1 VTPPAVVRRGF
12 TLIEM
17 IIAFGLGLVLVLT
30 AAAGLRMAAQTTT
43 AATRLSLENAL
54 MRSAFL
60 RAHEELDFWRAYDDP
75 EDATNRSYRDVG
87 EPFAPMSAVFPRGTL
102 PGANAIADPREFEVG
117 WDEHYRWPANDKR
130 TWMRANLAEKHITVL
145 AFGRY
150 ALFWSTEPQL
160 AVTSGVGAYGTVPV
174 PHTWLAGQYHGMQDR
189 LGYYA
194 FADYMPAD
202 ALFATSRPFLAA
214 GSDRERTNNGG
225 MTMRLI
231 APGTQ
236 FEPGEGTTEVVKS
249 LWRLTMPAA
258 YAIPKPGA
266 AGHAEYFRV
275 GYQNTTGAEVRR
287 LADRARIDQRL
298 MPLKP
303 SAWPSATYSV
313 MRFIKTRRFVNLST
327 LGFTSPVTGERL
339 ELSFAGYGTTLRGA
353 RQQRHPVSGWADY
366 DNASV
371 PAPGRNLDSSP

>member
-1 VTPPAVVRRGF
+1 MMRRGAHRRGF

-17 IIAFGLGLVLVLT
+17 IIALGLGLVLVLT
-30 AAAGLRMAAQTTT
+30 AATGLRMASQTTT
-43 AATRLSLENAL
+43 AATRLSLENTL

-75 EDATNRSYRDVG
+75 ENAANRPYRDLG
-87 EPFAPMSAVFPRGTL
+87 EPFAPMTAAFPRGTVAT
-102 PGANAIADPREFEVG
+102 GNAIADPREFEVG
-117 WDEHYRWPANDKR
+117 WDENYRWPANDKR
-130 TWMRANLAEKHITVL
+130 TWMRANLAEKHITAL

-150 ALFWSTEPQL
+150 TLFWNTEPQL
-160 AVTSGVGAYGTVPV
+160 AVNSSVGAYGTVPV
-174 PHTWLAGQYHGMQDR
+174 PHSWLATQYYGMQDR

-202 ALFATSRPFLAA
+202 ALFATSRPYAGA
-214 GSDRERTNNGG
+214 GSDRERTNAGG
-225 MTMRLI
+225 MTMRLV

-275 GYQNTTGAEVRR
+275 GYQNTSGSEVQR

-303 SAWPSATYSV
+303 SAWPAATYSV

-327 LGFTSPVTGERL
+327 LGFISPVTGERI

-353 RQQRHPVSGWADY
+353 RQQRHPVSGWVDY

-371 PAPGRNLDSSP
+371 PAPGTNLDTSP